1 MCLLVFWTH
10 YAFIINHSHWQKEDD
25 VCFPCLNILPILIPT
40 TSSKTEPCCNT
51 FSNEDPSTTKA
62 YMVFICFLSTSYTWY
77 LFGLLDYEWSK
88 GNREKWKQM
97 RKELVKKKWFVK
109 KKKRNHHGKVH
120 ELRSLKA
127 RMRNPVS
134 LSGSSCWVLP
144 EPSGSWVPLHLVFHV
159 TWLLKL
165 LQRVGFP
172 DFARVSGLAI
182 GVSSLKQ
189 LGWCHYSALLFKYS
203 LNSSCLV
210 WLIGCRP

>member
-10 YAFIINHSHWQKEDD
+10 YAFIISHSHWQKD
-25 VCFPCLNILPILIPT
+25 VCFTCLNVLPILIPVA
-40 TSSKTEPCCNT
+40 SSKTEPCCNTLIT

-109 KKKRNHHGKVH
+109 KKRNQHGKVH
-120 ELRSLKA
+120 ELSSLKA

-144 EPSGSWVPLHLVFHV
+144 EPSASSVPLHLVFHV

-172 DFARVSGLAI
+172 HFAPGCWACNWYKFSEARRL
-182 GVSSLKQ
+182 VSSF
-189 LGWCHYSALLFKYS
+189 GTP
-203 LNSSCLV
+203 V
-210 WLIGCRP
+210 